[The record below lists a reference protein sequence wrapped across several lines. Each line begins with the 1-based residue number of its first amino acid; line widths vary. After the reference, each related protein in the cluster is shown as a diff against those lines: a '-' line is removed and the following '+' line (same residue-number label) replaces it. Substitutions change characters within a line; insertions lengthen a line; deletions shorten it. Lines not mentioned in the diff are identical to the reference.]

1 MAEQRTTQASPG
13 APGLPDQPRRTRL
26 NAPMEIRLKRVY
38 DEPAPDDGFRV
49 LVDRLW
55 PRGLSKERA
64 ELDLWA
70 KDVAPSTAL
79 RTAFHH
85 GGLSWGDFA
94 SAYRAELAG
103 PAGPAVA
110 ALRAELAERPVVT
123 LLHAVRD
130 EEHNHAVIL
139 RETLRA

>member
-1 MAEQRTTQASPG
+1 
-13 APGLPDQPRRTRL
+13 
-26 NAPMEIRLKRVY
+26 MEIRLKRVY
-38 DEPAPDDGFRV
+38 DPPAPEDGLRV

-85 GGLSWGDFA
+85 DGLSWDDFE
-94 SAYRAELAG
+94 SAYRAELEGSAR
-103 PAGPAVA
+103 AAVA
-110 ALRAELAERPVVT
+110 ALRADLAAHPVVT
-123 LLHAVRD
+123 LLHAVAD

-139 RETLRA
+139 REALQA